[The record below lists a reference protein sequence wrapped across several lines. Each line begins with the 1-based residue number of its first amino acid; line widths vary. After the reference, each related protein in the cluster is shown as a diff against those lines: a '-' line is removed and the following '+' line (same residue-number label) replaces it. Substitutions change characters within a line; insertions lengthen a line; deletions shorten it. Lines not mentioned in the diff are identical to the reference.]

1 MNTFLLAIIGIPAL
15 EIYLFIKVGSQI
27 GALNTYYLS
36 LLQPFLVF
44 IMQDMKVSIT

>member
-27 GALNTYYLS
+27 GAEIGSQIGPQTYSFAPVL
-36 LLQPFLVF
+36 
-44 IMQDMKVSIT
+44 